1 MGEYEETFLSQG
13 LAGIDFG
20 VGYSAGG
27 FNSRES
33 LREHM
38 PTRNSAD
45 QVWNFIHEIRVG
57 DMIVLPRTYAD
68 QELGGPG
75 VEFHPR
81 NSRRRHDCAT
91 SKEPANVG
99 RVSGDY
105 QYREELEASHVRSVD
120 WKTPDVPRSYFDR
133 DLLNSMGG
141 LATVFRVRANNAEA
155 RIDGILGKHL
165 SGDTATDGETVS
177 PVNEE
182 TEFQV
187 DLEEQ
192 IYDRI
197 VDRIRDRFSGT
208 RMEYLVAEILRASGY
223 RALETRPGP
232 DGGVDVLAGQGDMGF
247 GDPRLCV
254 QVKSGRSAVDLP
266 DYNRL
271 QGNIG
276 SFGAEHGLL
285 VSLGDFT
292 KAVRNE
298 NERSFFQI
306 RLWGPNDLV
315 DKLLETYDGLPDD
328 VRREI
333 PLRNR
338 RILIETA

>member
-1 MGEYEETFLSQG
+1 MTVWVVRAGRMGEYEETFLSQG

-57 DMIVLPRTYAD
+57 DMIVLPRKS
-68 QELGGPG
+68 
-75 VEFHPR
+75 PR
-81 NSRRRHDCAT
+81 VV
-91 SKEPANVG
+91 NVG

-165 SGDTATDGETVS
+165 SGDIATDGETVS

>member
-1 MGEYEETFLSQG
+1 
-13 LAGIDFG
+13 
-20 VGYSAGG
+20 
-27 FNSRES
+27 
-33 LREHM
+33 
-38 PTRNSAD
+38 
-45 QVWNFIHEIRVG
+45 
-57 DMIVLPRTYAD
+57 
-68 QELGGPG
+68 
-75 VEFHPR
+75 
-81 NSRRRHDCAT
+81 
-91 SKEPANVG
+91 
-99 RVSGDY
+99 
-105 QYREELEASHVRSVD
+105 
-120 WKTPDVPRSYFDR
+120 
-133 DLLNSMGG
+133 MGG

-165 SGDTATDGETVS
+165 SGDIATDGEPVS
-177 PVNEE
+177 PFVNEE
-182 TEFQV
+182 PEFQV

>member
-1 MGEYEETFLSQG
+1 MSQG

-20 VGYSAGG
+20 VGQSGAG
-27 FNSRES
+27 FDSRES

-38 PTRNSAD
+38 PARNAAD
-45 QVWNFIHEIRVG
+45 QVWSFIHEIRVG
-57 DMIVLPRTYAD
+57 DMIVLPRKR
-68 QELGGPG
+68 
-75 VEFHPR
+75 PR
-81 NSRRRHDCAT
+81 VI
-91 SKEPANVG
+91 NVG

-105 QYREELEASHVRSVD
+105 QYRNDLEAPHVRPVD
-120 WKTPDVPRSYFDR
+120 WEAQDIPRSDFDQ

-141 LATVFRVRANNAEA
+141 LATVFRVRASDAES
-155 RIDGILGKHL
+155 RIDGISAKHL
-165 SGDTATDGETVS
+165 DRDVDADAEPVSLVNGDVEYK
-177 PVNEE
+177 
-182 TEFQV
+182 V

-192 IYDRI
+192 INDRI
-197 VDRIRDRFSGT
+197 IERIRQRFSGT
-208 RMEYLVAEILRASGY
+208 RLEYLVAEILRASGY

-232 DGGVDVLAGQGDMGF
+232 DGGIDVVAGQGDMGF
-247 GDPRLCV
+247 GHPRLCV
-254 QVKSGRSAVDLP
+254 QVKSGRNPVDLP

-276 SFGAEHGLL
+276 SFGADHGLL

-292 KAVRNE
+292 RPVRNE

-315 DKLLETYDGLPDD
+315 EKLLETYADLPDD
-328 VRREI
+328 IRSEI

-338 RILIETA
+338 RILIETE

>member
-1 MGEYEETFLSQG
+1 MTVWVVRAGRRGEYEETLISQG

-20 VGYSAGG
+20 VGQSAAG
-27 FNSRES
+27 FASRES

-38 PTRNSAD
+38 STRNAAD
-45 QVWNFIHEIRVG
+45 RVYSFIHEIRVG
-57 DMIVLPRTYAD
+57 DIIILPRK
-68 QELGGPG
+68 
-75 VEFHPR
+75 HPR
-81 NSRRRHDCAT
+81 VI
-91 SKEPANVG
+91 NVG

-105 QYREELEASHVRSVD
+105 QYRNDLGVPHVRSVD
-120 WKTPDVPRSYFDR
+120 WEAQDIPCSAFDQ

-141 LATVFRVRANNAEA
+141 LATVFRIRASDAES
-155 RIDGILGKHL
+155 RIESISAKHL
-165 SGDTATDGETVS
+165 SRDVAADAEPASLDNGD
-177 PVNEE
+177 P
-182 TEFQV
+182 EFKV

-192 IYDRI
+192 INDRI
-197 VDRIRDRFSGT
+197 IERIRQRFSGT
-208 RMEYLVAEILRASGY
+208 RLEYLVAEILRASGY
-223 RALETRPGP
+223 RALETRQGP
-232 DGGVDVLAGQGDMGF
+232 DGGIDVVAGQGDMGF
-247 GDPRLCV
+247 GHPRLCV
-254 QVKSGRSAVDLP
+254 QVKSGRNAVDLP

-292 KAVRNE
+292 RPVRNE

-315 DKLLETYDGLPDD
+315 ERLLETYDDLPDD
-328 VRREI
+328 IRSEI

-338 RILIETA
+338 RILIETE

>member
-1 MGEYEETFLSQG
+1 M
-13 LAGIDFG
+13 
-20 VGYSAGG
+20 
-27 FNSRES
+27 
-33 LREHM
+33 
-38 PTRNSAD
+38 
-45 QVWNFIHEIRVG
+45 
-57 DMIVLPRTYAD
+57 
-68 QELGGPG
+68 
-75 VEFHPR
+75 
-81 NSRRRHDCAT
+81 
-91 SKEPANVG
+91 
-99 RVSGDY
+99 
-105 QYREELEASHVRSVD
+105 RSVD

-165 SGDTATDGETVS
+165 SGDIATDGEPVS
-177 PVNEE
+177 PVNEKP
-182 TEFQV
+182 EFQV

-254 QVKSGRSAVDLP
+254 QVKSGRGAVDLP

-292 KAVRNE
+292 KAVQNE

-315 DKLLETYDGLPDD
+315 DKLLETYDDLPDD

>member
-57 DMIVLPRTYAD
+57 DMIVLPRKS
-68 QELGGPG
+68 
-75 VEFHPR
+75 PR
-81 NSRRRHDCAT
+81 VV
-91 SKEPANVG
+91 NVG

-165 SGDTATDGETVS
+165 SGDIATDGETVS

>member
-57 DMIVLPRTYAD
+57 DMIVLPRKS
-68 QELGGPG
+68 
-75 VEFHPR
+75 PR
-81 NSRRRHDCAT
+81 VV
-91 SKEPANVG
+91 NVG

-165 SGDTATDGETVS
+165 SGDIATDGEPVS